1 MKQVR
6 KKWTGCSIDP
16 QAPDLVLSRAVNW
29 VPDPQR
35 KYSTINGYEPNNIT
49 AAVAWTKIPPDLIA
63 SNAFI
68 YRDLRSKLWVQ
79 AVGYPLI
86 PREKSRD
93 WIDLQM
99 SNGAQGF
106 WTNQYAV
113 QRLPQRSYT
122 QIETP
127 RKSVDPITYIELLGQ
142 QNKFMVNDI
151 NLLELN
157 PRGRPKDCE
166 ITSGPILRK
175 TYDKR
180 NLGIFHIR
188 SNSKFLQTPKGVYA
202 SISSAS
208 ADMDMTFSGL
218 KYHLTKNT
226 PGYRYITQDEY
237 LLRSQELNKNSTT
250 E

>member
-1 MKQVR
+1 MKQIR
-6 KKWTGCSIDP
+6 KKWQGCDIDP
-16 QAPDLVLSRAVNW
+16 QAPDLVLARAVNW
-29 VPDPQR
+29 VPDRGR
-35 KYSTINGYEPNNIT
+35 KYSTINGYEPNNLT

-63 SNAFI
+63 SDAFI
-68 YRDLRSKLWVQ
+68 YKDKKSNLWVQ

-86 PREKSRD
+86 PKDKSRD
-93 WIDLQM
+93 WIDLQI
-99 SNGAQGF
+99 SNGAQGS

-113 QRLPQRSYT
+113 PRLPQQSYT

-142 QNKFMVNDI
+142 QNKFMLNGID
-151 NLLELN
+151 LLELN

-166 ITSGPILRK
+166 IIQGPIVRK

-180 NLGIFHIR
+180 DPTKFYVR
-188 SNSKFLQTPKGVYA
+188 SNSKFLETPIGVFA

-208 ADMDMTFSGL
+208 HSLEMTFSGL
-218 KYHLTKNT
+218 TYHLKKKT
-226 PGYRYITQDEY
+226 PGYRYITQEEY
-237 LLRSQELNKNSTT
+237 LLRIADLNKNSTT